1 MYVCLCVV
9 NDNNNNNNNNKEFQ
23 LLKNCP
29 IELKMKLVCMG
40 LG

>member
-9 NDNNNNNNNNKEFQ
+9 NNSNDNNNNKEFR
-23 LLKNCP
+23 LFKNCP

>member
-9 NDNNNNNNNNKEFQ
+9 NNNNNNNNNKDFQ
-23 LLKNCP
+23 LFKNCP
-29 IELKMKLVCMG
+29 IELKMKSVCMG